1 MKITNSLKNASAAA
15 LLSLALSSCG
25 AVPGASPTPT
35 ATPTAEALQAVSAL
49 ARLEPVGEIHTVAPP
64 VGCAS
69 EPVKRWLVK
78 EGDSV
83 RKGQP
88 IAIMDSDTLL
98 RADLAKAEAQLQR
111 AVAAKAQ
118 VEAGAKQGELR
129 RQEAEIERLRR
140 ERSIGLDERET
151 SIRRARAAEETATR
165 EWQRYQKL
173 LSEGAVSQ
181 SVYDQKETD
190 YLLRR
195 REREE
200 LEQARTRLDATLQ
213 ASLESA
219 RGELDRIAEVRP
231 SDLRLA
237 QAEIEMARADVERVR
252 SELEK
257 TTVRSPIDGKVLEI
271 LTRTGELPKDGGLAE
286 LGQVDQM
293 VAIAE
298 VHQQDAAKVHLGMLA
313 EVRSPA
319 LSKPVTGKVRRLG
332 EQVLRQRIFSNIPGE
347 NFDQRVVEVEIAL
360 DMSGVPE
367 LQRLSNLQAE
377 AIIETGRP

>member
-1 MKITNSLKNASAAA
+1 MTNLRSAAA
-15 LLSLALSSCG
+15 IALLGLTLSACG
-25 AVPGASPTPT
+25 SNPGASPTPT
-35 ATPTAEALQAVSAL
+35 ATATAEALHAVSAL

-64 VGCAS
+64 VGRAN
-69 EPVKRWLVK
+69 EPVKTWLVK

-83 RKGQP
+83 RKGQA
-88 IAIMDSDTLL
+88 IAIMDSETLL
-98 RADLAKAEAQLQR
+98 KADLAKAEAQLQR
-111 AVAAKAQ
+111 AIAAREQ

-140 ERSIGLDERET
+140 ERSIGLDERDT

-165 EWQRYQKL
+165 EWQRYQRL
-173 LSEGAVSQ
+173 LADGAVSQ
-181 SVYDQKETD
+181 SVYEQKETD

-200 LEQARTRLDATLQ
+200 LEQAKSRLDATLQ
-213 ASLESA
+213 ASVESA

-231 SDLRLA
+231 TDVRLA
-237 QAEIEMARADVERVR
+237 QAEIDMARADIERVR

-298 VHQQDAAKVHLGMLA
+298 VHQQDAGRVRLGMVA

-319 LSKPVTGKVRRLG
+319 LAKPVTGKVRKLG

-360 DMSGVPE
+360 DMASVPE
-367 LQRLSNLQAE
+367 LKRLSNLQAE
-377 AIIETGRP
+377 AVIETGRP